1 MKKLRLSLYVLL
13 MAIWVVGCSSVSES
27 GTNEEKGKESEKKK
41 NYTLDEVI
49 DKANKQVSEVNGVT
63 YDVKGKQDFTME
75 IDGKTQVMG
84 MDIAMVMNYT
94 NDPVAMHMKGN
105 LVSNEEKIPM
115 EAYLVDNEMYQTGE
129 GGGWIKTK
137 VDGMQGIQGT
147 QAQQPSESLKQFK
160 TVLDKLSGNK
170 KDGPVKMTEEEDA
183 YLLEMN
189 LTEKDSKELFDEM
202 TKQMKSSIAPQLEGE
217 NLPVQLDDIKFSQLN
232 QKIWVDKESFDQKK
246 VDQVMEMEIPIEDM
260 KMKIKQNMI
269 MELKGEYKDKITV
282 PEDVKSKARSF

>member
-41 NYTLDEVI
+41 DYTLDEVI

-63 YDVKGKQDFTME
+63 YDVKGKQDFTIE
-75 IDGKTQVMG
+75 IDGKTQEMG
-84 MDIAMVMNYT
+84 MDIDMVMNYT
-94 NDPVAMHMKGN
+94 NDPVAMNMKGN
-105 LVSNEEKIPM
+105 LVSNGEKIPM

-129 GGGWIKTK
+129 DGGWIKTK

-282 PEDVKSKARSF
+282 PENVKSKARSF